1 MIGVGRGEE
10 VVVLATMYVA
20 IGTSTFSP
28 CVLSIIITLGIC
40 GLGGALGEG
49 D

>member
-10 VVVLATMYVA
+10 VVVLATMYVR
-20 IGTSTFSP
+20 IGISTLSP
-28 CVLSIIITLGIC
+28 CVVSIINILLVC
-40 GLGGALGEG
+40 GLGGVLGEG